1 MATRPE
7 ARIVDWY
14 RADAWPRM
22 RRILVIGPFVL
33 TAGGLVI
40 ALSFLTRQA
49 LDVRIV
55 AAAVGFALIF
65 GGAVSTLLVMHKI
78 LRDEVSLVIR
88 TDGVAVQDAQGEALV
103 AWDDLSG
110 ASWDGARGALVIERA
125 SAGPL
130 VVARTF
136 VGHTG
141 PELAARIL
149 QQKRRADLK
158 LPN

>member
-1 MATRPE
+1 MTPRHEP
-7 ARIVDWY
+7 RIVDWY

-22 RRILVIGPFVL
+22 RRILVTGPFVL

-40 ALSFLTRQA
+40 ALSFLTRQP
-49 LDVRIV
+49 LDVRIA

-78 LRDEVSLVIR
+78 LRDEVSVVVR
-88 TDGVAVQDAQGEALV
+88 TDGIAVQDARGETLV

-110 ASWDGARGALVIERA
+110 ATWDGARGALVIERA

-136 VGHTG
+136 VGLAG
-141 PELAARIL
+141 PELAARLL
-149 QQKRRADLK
+149 QHKRRADLK